1 MDSIIRDG
9 VVWDPINHELYGLAT
24 IVMMMRSISNQSIIP
39 IVMKY
44 MIICYAYVWFFAC
57 LTCLFVFL
65 NIFRRLN
72 IRMYSLERVWIYVL
86 LIRDLINWLWY
97 MHVLCV
103 LKRMEVKYNQR
114 CMSGLDNAPCQM
126 FSSAATTSAA
136 VTVCL
141 PIFSLYSVVI
151 CLLCYS
157 PGAPC
162 TVSRNHR
169 HAPGRKAG
177 SSACWC
183 WSCCL
188 CFCFCLKEVQ
198 LCLVIINRCVW
209 FKFLSFDPWASVF
222 AFYND

>member
-126 FSSAATTSAA
+126 FSLAATTSAA

-141 PIFSLYSVVI
+141 PILSLYSVVI
-151 CLLCYS
+151 CLLYYS
-157 PGAPC
+157 PGGSFYCFQKPQAC
-162 TVSRNHR
+162 T
-169 HAPGRKAG
+169 RKE
-177 SSACWC
+177 SW
-183 WSCCL
+183 
-188 CFCFCLKEVQ
+188 F
-198 LCLVIINRCVW
+198 LCLLMLELLPLLLLLL
-209 FKFLSFDPWASVF
+209 KGGSVMSC
-222 AFYND
+222 NN

>member
-1 MDSIIRDG
+1 
-9 VVWDPINHELYGLAT
+9 
-24 IVMMMRSISNQSIIP
+24 MMMRSISNQSIIP

-65 NIFRRLN
+65 NIFKRLN
-72 IRMYSLERVWIYVL
+72 IRMYSLERVRIYVL

-141 PIFSLYSVVI
+141 PILSLYSVI
-151 CLLCYS
+151 CLLYYS
-157 PGAPC
+157 PGGSFYCFQKPQAC
-162 TVSRNHR
+162 T
-169 HAPGRKAG
+169 RKE
-177 SSACWC
+177 SW
-183 WSCCL
+183 
-188 CFCFCLKEVQ
+188 F
-198 LCLVIINRCVW
+198 LCLLMLELLPLLLLLL
-209 FKFLSFDPWASVF
+209 KGGSVMSC
-222 AFYND
+222 NN

>member
-9 VVWDPINHELYGLAT
+9 VVWDPINHEFYGRAT
-24 IVMMMRSISNQSIIP
+24 IVMMMRSISNQSIMP

-65 NIFRRLN
+65 NIFKSLN

-114 CMSGLDNAPCQM
+114 CMSGLDNAPCRM

-136 VTVCL
+136 VTKPQACTRKESWFL
-141 PIFSLYSVVI
+141 
-151 CLLCYS
+151 CLLMLELLPLLLLLLKGGHYS
-157 PGAPC
+157 A
-162 TVSRNHR
+162 TVMV
-169 HAPGRKAG
+169 
-177 SSACWC
+177 
-183 WSCCL
+183 
-188 CFCFCLKEVQ
+188 VQ
-198 LCLVIINRCVW
+198 
-209 FKFLSFDPWASVF
+209 PT
-222 AFYND
+222 